1 MSCREYLKNLQ
12 IHVEQ
17 SKAKGRFLISDKAI
31 PAGRLIN
38 EIVLTIRN
46 HDHVL

>member
-1 MSCREYLKNLQ
+1 MSCRAYLKDLC

-31 PAGRLIN
+31 PAGRFNFKIM
-38 EIVLTIRN
+38 VHR
-46 HDHVL
+46 